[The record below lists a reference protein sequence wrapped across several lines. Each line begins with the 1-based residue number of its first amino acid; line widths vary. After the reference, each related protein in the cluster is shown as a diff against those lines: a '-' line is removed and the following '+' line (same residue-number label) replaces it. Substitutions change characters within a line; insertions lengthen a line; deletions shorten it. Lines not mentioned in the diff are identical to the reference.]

1 MDDLD
6 FCRRRVAEYAATR
19 GKPGFDQKKLYA
31 MINGC
36 AHRQELLRTDL
47 PPAEERSY
55 KNYSE
60 RSVPTFGVDPH
71 APLTCP

>member
-1 MDDLD
+1 MEDLD

-19 GKPGFDQKKLYA
+19 AKRGFDVKKLHA

-47 PPAEERSY
+47 PPAEEKKLR
-55 KNYSE
+55 KLLGKE
-60 RSVPTFGVDPH
+60 RPDLWS
-71 APLTCP
+71 

>member
-6 FCRRRVAEYAATR
+6 NCRRRLAEYAATR
-19 GKPGFDQKKLYA
+19 RQPGFDQKKLHA

-47 PPAEERSY
+47 SPAEEKKLR
-55 KNYSE
+55 KLLGKE
-60 RSVPTFGVDPH
+60 RPGLWS
-71 APLTCP
+71 